1 MSADEGNSAITN
13 FNQGKAAPATEHSTH
28 KDTTNSQASNELNE
42 KIVEAESEVN
52 TNPTETQKEA
62 GTKHS
67 IFRHYNTDSGV
78 INADDILLIPDVIA
92 NGTRTVKNNGKIEY
106 KYSHNNGTKY
116 TVLTENKKGREE
128 FADFYT
134 NKSDVIRTSNTQL
147 SARAVDNN
155 ALSADKDNINSAN
168 TQTRFRSIAADTRTA
183 DYALDTIEQASA
195 DYADT
200 LNNERQ
206 AIIDAITPS
215 PGDSLRTILSTYY
228 EIGDTTQDTSPTKN
242 AHLFWHQSIFI
253 TSKYTTQAIT
263 SFIYR

>member
-1 MSADEGNSAITN
+1 MR
-13 FNQGKAAPATEHSTH
+13 QGKEQ
-28 KDTTNSQASNELNE
+28 N
-42 KIVEAESEVN
+42 
-52 TNPTETQKEA
+52 A

-67 IFRHYNTDSGV
+67 IFRHYDTDSGV

-134 NKSDVIRTSNTQL
+134 NKSGSARSSNTQL
-147 SARAVDNN
+147 SAQADSIT
-155 ALSADKDNINSAN
+155 ALSADKDNINSVN
-168 TQTRFRSIAADTRTA
+168 NKTRFRSIAADTRTA
-183 DYALDTIEQASA
+183 DIALDTIEQATA
-195 DYADT
+195 DSADT
-200 LNNERQ
+200 LDTERG
-206 AIIDAITPS
+206 AIIDAITPA

-228 EIGDTTQDTSPTKN
+228 EIGDTTRDLSPTKN
-242 AHLFWHQSIFI
+242 AHLFGHQSIFI
-253 TSKYTTQAIT
+253 SSKYTTQAIT